1 MFSYIAALR
10 EDLNANAVSMVNP
23 EAIERHARLI
33 RRYEQTSTHHMNET
47 VIKDAFDSDYR
58 LQNLDLF
65 HGYECDENELL
76 YKFYF
81 ESEEIHEEYD
91 ASFALMT
98 PSHLQAYAVTLY
110 IAINYCEKDA
120 ILRDCYS
127 TQRITHP
134 EYVALPHRIHLASA
148 GVYNALDFRGVVER
162 KVEMLTNKRSK
173 YLAKRVHDKLITKIY
188 APNSRIFEQA
198 RERFNELK

>member
-10 EDLNANAVSMVNP
+10 EDLNANVVDMVNP
-23 EAIERHARLI
+23 EALERHAHLI
-33 RRYEQTSTHHMNET
+33 RRYEQAATHHMNET

-65 HGYECDENELL
+65 HGYECDDNM
-76 YKFYF
+76 YRFFF
-81 ESEEIHEEYD
+81 ESDEIHEEYD
-91 ASFALMT
+91 TSFALMT
-98 PSHLQAYAVTLY
+98 PAHLQAYAVTLY

-120 ILRDCYS
+120 ILRDCYN

-134 EYVALPHRIHLASA
+134 EYVAMPHRIHLASG
-148 GVYNALDFRGVVER
+148 GVYKALDFRGVVER
-162 KVEMLTNKRSK
+162 KVESLTHQRSK

-188 APNSRIFEQA
+188 APNSRMFKQA